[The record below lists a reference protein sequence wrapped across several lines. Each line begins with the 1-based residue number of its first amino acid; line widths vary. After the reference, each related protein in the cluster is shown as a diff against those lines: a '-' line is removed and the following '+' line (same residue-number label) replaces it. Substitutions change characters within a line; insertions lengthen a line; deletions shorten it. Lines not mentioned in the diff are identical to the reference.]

1 MNLLREIYKS
11 LPKGKNRNSSIF
23 VRYFIRP
30 ISIILS
36 VPFLTLNASPN
47 AISYLAFLSSIFV
60 LILSLKSYILGGIF
74 LLLWLILDCVDGNIA
89 RYKKLY
95 TAYGDL
101 IDSLSS
107 LLLVI
112 AMPFVLGYNTYLLS
126 PIVLKINMLPFSLA
140 IGIVNSFSRI
150 FYQKYRVANFENND
164 YIPETLSKVAMVK
177 TNKKN
182 LEYMVNRIE
191 KNLGISGFFIP
202 LMIIAGLAKKEIVF
216 NLFYLCYYA
225 LISISSVIYLIY
237 KINKSNRVI
246 QK

>member
-36 VPFLTLNASPN
+36 VPFLTLNVSPN
-47 AISYLAFLSSIFV
+47 SISYLAFLFSIFV

-95 TAYGDL
+95 TTYGDL

-126 PIVLKINMLPFSLA
+126 PTVLKINILPFSLT

-164 YIPETLSKVAMVK
+164 CIPETLSKVAMVK

-182 LEYMVNRIE
+182 LEYIVNRIE
-191 KNLGISGFFIP
+191 KNIGISGFFIP
-202 LMIIAGLAKKEIVF
+202 LMITAGLTKKEIVF